1 MNRIAAVI
9 AGLSLAFVGTSA
21 SISATINVPGD
32 YTLIQ
37 DAINASS
44 DGDTIVIAAGTY
56 DEHSINTNNKAITIG
71 SASGNLDVT
80 IDAQQGGSVFVINS
94 GEGSGTEIKDLVITG
109 GNAPQGGGI
118 YCRANQAGSS
128 NPTISNCTIT
138 GNTAAARGGGI
149 SCFIY
154 SSPAIS
160 DCTISDNTANEG
172 GGISFTS
179 SNPTISN
186 CTISGNTAYAGGG
199 IFCINSN
206 FTIGGGSVCDN
217 SADQTFVDSY
227 SNFESS
233 LCWIAPSCDGNPYDF
248 INNQQEQIN
257 QLLTMH
263 DQQQTAI
270 EDLQQVVAECCAART
285 CTGDENGDG
294 VVNIEDLLI
303 VISVWGPCP

>member
-1 MNRIAAVI
+1 
-9 AGLSLAFVGTSA
+9 
-21 SISATINVPGD
+21 
-32 YTLIQ
+32 
-37 DAINASS
+37 
-44 DGDTIVIAAGTY
+44 
-56 DEHSINTNNKAITIG
+56 
-71 SASGNLDVT
+71 
-80 IDAQQGGSVFVINS
+80 VFVINS

-109 GNAPQGGGI
+109 GNATQGGGI
-118 YCRANQAGSS
+118 YCRISNPTISGCTIEGNTANEGGGIFCLSS
-128 NPTISNCTIT
+128 NPTISGCTIE
-138 GNTAAARGGGI
+138 GNTANGGRGGGVE
-149 SCFIY
+149 CFLCD
-154 SSPAIS
+154 SPAIS

-172 GGISFTS
+172 GGISFFN

>member
-1 MNRIAAVI
+1 MRYICTSIVAT
-9 AGLSLAFVGTSA
+9 LALAGTSFA
-21 SISATINVPGD
+21 ATINVPGD
-32 YTLIQ
+32 HATIAA
-37 DAINASS
+37 AINASS
-44 DGDTIVIAAGTY
+44 DGDVIAIAAGTY
-56 DEHSINTNNKAITIG
+56 YEANLDTDNKAITIG

-80 IDAQQGGSVFVINS
+80 IDAQQSGSVFVINS
-94 GEGSGTEIKDLVITG
+94 GEGSGTKIKDLVITG
-109 GNAPQGGGI
+109 GNATQGGGI
-118 YCRANQAGSS
+118 YCLSS
-128 NPTISNCTIT
+128 NPTIS
-138 GNTAAARGGGI
+138 G
-149 SCFIY
+149 
-154 SSPAIS
+154 
-160 DCTISDNTANEG
+160 CTISDNTANEG

-186 CTISGNTAYAGGG
+186 CTISGNTAYVGGG
-199 IFCINSN
+199 IYSLNSN

-233 LCWIAPSCDGNPYDF
+233 LCWIAASCDGNPYDI

>member
-1 MNRIAAVI
+1 MRYICTSIVAT
-9 AGLSLAFVGTSA
+9 LALAGTSFA
-21 SISATINVPGD
+21 ATINVPGD
-32 YTLIQ
+32 HATIAA
-37 DAINASS
+37 AINASS
-44 DGDTIVIAAGTY
+44 DGDVIAIAAGTY
-56 DEHSINTNNKAITIG
+56 YEANLDTDNKAITIG

-80 IDAQQGGSVFVINS
+80 IDAQQSGSVFVINS
-94 GEGSGTEIKDLVITG
+94 GEGSGTKIKDLVITG
-109 GNAPQGGGI
+109 GNATQGGGI
-118 YCRANQAGSS
+118 YCLSS
-128 NPTISNCTIT
+128 N
-138 GNTAAARGGGI
+138 
-149 SCFIY
+149 
-154 SSPAIS
+154 PAIS

-186 CTISGNTAYAGGG
+186 CTISGNTAYVGGG
-199 IFCINSN
+199 IYSLNSN